1 MIDRI
6 KAMRVFVRIVDT
18 NSFTRAAE
26 SLELPRASVTT
37 IIQELEEL
45 LGVQLL
51 LRTTRRV
58 SSTSEG
64 AAYYER
70 CMQILDDIDEMEAS
84 LRRSADQLSGHLRVE
99 IPGTVAN
106 AIVLPSIDEF
116 HARYPRI
123 DLSICIS
130 HPATI
135 DTGDAV
141 DCSVQLGAL
150 RDSNLIA
157 RHLGSLE
164 HLTCASPQYLERHGV
179 PGRLEELSQ
188 HVAVNSMSPLSGRS
202 IDFEFDVGGVR
213 THLKVGGYLKVSDE
227 QACLSSALQGVG
239 LIQLARIAALPY
251 LKSGALREVLPQW
264 KPMPR
269 SVSAVFNKSRRKSL
283 RVRAIIDWLVELFDQ
298 HRFTDENGSSSRQI
312 MNDLRAAQFTS
323 SPRSSSCHTMPAV
336 QSHA

>member
-6 KAMRVFVRIVDT
+6 KAMRVFIRIVDT

-26 SLELPRASVTT
+26 SLDLPRATVTT
-37 IIQELEEL
+37 IIQNLEAS

-58 SSTSEG
+58 SSTAEG

-70 CMQILDDIDEMEAS
+70 CMQILGDIDEMEAG
-84 LRRSADQLSGHLRVE
+84 LRHSADQLSGHLRVE
-99 IPGTVAN
+99 IPGTVAH
-106 AIVLPSIDEF
+106 AIVLPAIDEF

-130 HPATI
+130 HLASIHTSE
-135 DTGDAV
+135 AV

-157 RHLGSLE
+157 RRLGSLE

-179 PGRLEELSQ
+179 PRRLDELSQ

-202 IDFEFDVGGVR
+202 ADFEFDVGGVR
-213 THLKVGGYLKVSDE
+213 TNLKVGGYLKVSDE

-239 LIQLARIAALPY
+239 LIQSARIAALPY
-251 LKSGALREVLPQW
+251 LESGALLEVLPQW
-264 KPMPR
+264 KPVPR
-269 SVSAVFNKSRRKSL
+269 PVSAVFTKSHRKSP
-283 RVRAIIDWLVELFDQ
+283 RVQAIIDWLVELFDQ
-298 HRFTDENGSSSRQI
+298 HGPTDENWSSSRQ
-312 MNDLRAAQFTS
+312 MYDLCETQFTS
-323 SPRSSSCHTMPAV
+323 SVRPSCWQTTPAV
-336 QSHA
+336 Q